1 MALSFLS
8 DSICLHVLNRA
19 QFTHFPFSFFSLIF
33 KKHFLKVGRYWR
45 HETITPLLQDDEVG
59 RCGI

>member
-19 QFTHFPFSFFSLIF
+19 QFIQSPFSFFSFIF
-33 KKHFLKVGRYWR
+33 KKHFLKAGRYWW
-45 HETITPLLQDDEVG
+45 HATVTALLQDEEVG
-59 RCGI
+59 RCVI